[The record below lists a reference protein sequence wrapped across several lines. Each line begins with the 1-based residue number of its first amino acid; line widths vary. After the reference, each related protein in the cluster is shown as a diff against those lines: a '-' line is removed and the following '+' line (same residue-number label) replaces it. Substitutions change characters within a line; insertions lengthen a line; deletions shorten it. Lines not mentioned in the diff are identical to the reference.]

1 MIWLFCAALTLLV
14 LALLVWPVLR
24 GERDG
29 DAADRSAYDR
39 TVFRDQLAELERD
52 LSRGLIGE
60 KEAEAARNEISRR
73 LIAAAEQGGGTHGR
87 RLPLAIAMATVLIV
101 PAVAVPLY
109 LKVGNPALPDVPL
122 QARIDRA
129 AESGDFD
136 ALIAKVERHLAGAPG
151 DVQGWQVLA
160 QPVQRQPIVCV
171 NAGHAQHRGA
181 QPAAHEVFGV
191 KSPHGTFA
199 GGFQARRFVDP
210 STAMIAVDTARTDVD
225 GTARNSVERSDEM
238 PRAPVAFS
246 EIAGR
251 GEVDDA
257 LCQTLQATQGCR
269 LIQVAD
275 DRQHAGGAQQR
286 GALRGRR
293 QRDESEARG
302 EA

>member
-14 LALLVWPVLR
+14 LALLLWPVLR

-52 LSRGLIGE
+52 LSRGMIGE

-129 AESGDFD
+129 AETGDFD
-136 ALIAKVERHLAGAPG
+136 GGHDRWQHRDQKIIDFHQPSIKVAPAITAGA
-151 DVQGWQVLA
+151 
-160 QPVQRQPIVCV
+160 
-171 NAGHAQHRGA
+171 
-181 QPAAHEVFGV
+181 
-191 KSPHGTFA
+191 S
-199 GGFQARRFVDP
+199 QARWYIPP
-210 STAMIAVDTARTDVD
+210 SNNGYRRCGQEQTAPARHECHNAYRLPRPHRAVPWD
-225 GTARNSVERSDEM
+225 
-238 PRAPVAFS
+238 
-246 EIAGR
+246 
-251 GEVDDA
+251 
-257 LCQTLQATQGCR
+257 
-269 LIQVAD
+269 
-275 DRQHAGGAQQR
+275 
-286 GALRGRR
+286 
-293 QRDESEARG
+293 
-302 EA
+302 